1 MQSAWDQPLKTLGP
15 ALTQSPPPGPPPRLM
30 QKRYEKDAVGYVP
43 PPKPTKSGKRLAK
56 DPERPKKAKTAYLFY
71 ADQARPSISKANPGL
86 SVTVS
91 LSQKLNKY
99 TTNLAAL
106 SLSLARG
113 EARSRAA
120 YDELPVPRRGGHMPR
135 CLGLAFPPPPPP
147 SLSPSHSLPL
157 SHSPTLTLSLCTVAL
172 DLHSRSRRCSLRAGR
187 S

>member
-15 ALTQSPPPGPPPRLM
+15 ALTQSPPPCPPPRLM

-120 YDELPVPRRGGHMPR
+120 YDELPVTRI
-135 CLGLAFPPPPPP
+135 PPPPPP